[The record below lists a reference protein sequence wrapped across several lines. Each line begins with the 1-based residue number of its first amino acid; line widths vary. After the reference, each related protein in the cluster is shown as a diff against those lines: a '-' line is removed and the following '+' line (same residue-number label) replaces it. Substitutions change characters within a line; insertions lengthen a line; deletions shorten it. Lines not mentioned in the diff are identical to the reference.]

1 MVFPAATSA
10 ADANCAPNRTAVA
23 KAVRKTRPKLLLF
36 MMLSFTVLYESV
48 GKNVKVV
55 TRYVNS
61 PNGLTAVCEGSLLVT
76 FVTVKKEMALA
87 RAIS

>member
-1 MVFPAATSA
+1 
-10 ADANCAPNRTAVA
+10 
-23 KAVRKTRPKLLLF
+23 